1 MKMEPFDIIFL
12 IKETVEQ
19 VEPIAQQKNINL
31 KINVSKGSVFVI
43 ADYYRIF
50 QVLKNLL
57 SNAIK
62 YSRKGTDILISI
74 EERKKVVNI
83 SVEDSGIGI
92 PKNDR
97 KRIFERFYRI
107 EKSRSKKRGGTGL
120 GLAIVKHI
128 IEGHKANIKLK
139 SKINQGSIFSFN
151 LKLAPNKKKKKKS
164 LRKILR
170 KTEVE
175 QV

>member
-1 MKMEPFDIIFL
+1 ML
-12 IKETVEQ
+12 
-19 VEPIAQQKNINL
+19 
-31 KINVSKGSVFVI
+31 

-62 YSRKGTDILISI
+62 YSEDNSTI
-74 EERKKVVNI
+74 EIQIEKRKKVVNL
-83 SVEDSGIGI
+83 SVVDSGIGI

-107 EKSRSKKRGGTGL
+107 DKSRSKKKGGTGL

-128 IEGHKANIKLK
+128 IEGHKTKIKLK
-139 SKINQGSIFSFN
+139 SKINNGSRFSFN
-151 LKLAPNKKKKKKS
+151 LKLAPNKKRKKKS
-164 LRKILR
+164 LRKIL
-170 KTEVE
+170 KKQEVAPL
-175 QV
+175 